1 MYFIALPYLVLY
13 LAYAPLPLISR
24 FGKYGDFSYGLYI
37 FSFPVQQLLM
47 HWTDGQLPLIPFM
60 LLGFAASLALA
71 VLSWHLVES
80 PALRLKRYLP
90 RAASAP
96 STTGAASLN
105 R

>member
-1 MYFIALPYLVLY
+1 
-13 LAYAPLPLISR
+13 
-24 FGKYGDFSYGLYI
+24 
-37 FSFPVQQLLM
+37 M

-90 RAASAP
+90 RAASAQ
-96 STTGAASLN
+96 STAGAASLN

>member
-1 MYFIALPYLVLY
+1 
-13 LAYAPLPLISR
+13 
-24 FGKYGDFSYGLYI
+24 
-37 FSFPVQQLLM
+37 M
-47 HWTDGQLPLIPFM
+47 HSTDGQLPLIPFM

-90 RAASAP
+90 RQSP
-96 STTGAASLN
+96 STAPVVATSN